1 MPVRLP
7 LACLFIAALAGAR
20 GLAADAPKEAPP
32 LKPGVTEGAET
43 RLIQFELRATRKGA
57 PVRDL
62 SAKDLDIE
70 LGGKPLRAFT
80 IDNMCSAAPPP
91 EGTLAASPGS
101 FLFYFDEPELTFEG
115 RLRAVDVARHVAPA
129 LIARGHD
136 VMILR
141 NGATLRQE
149 TTWTHDAAAVAAALD
164 RIAAD
169 PGNRD
174 YLRSGADEQK
184 AELLLT
190 RAQDAI
196 RESEAQRKMEE
207 EDATQRLA
215 GVSGPGRP
223 VSSAYG
229 RAAAAGYGAE
239 GDAAL
244 SGVVAELTTLV
255 QNEVR
260 RSERDIERLRGAVLA
275 LSSRGTPKG
284 AIYFADTL
292 RRDPGGVVART
303 LDSTKE
309 FANRGDGSI
318 PGTHA
323 GITDRTADAAITAL
337 VRDAA
342 TYGVRFYAVEG
353 RGLGSPSDWVRT
365 SQDTLA
371 GLALE
376 TGGLYFVNGVAAERI
391 ADGVTADQ
399 SCWYLVSFDP
409 AGWAVDKT
417 LPLAIY
423 GKQPGLRVQARSALV
438 IPSKATLQ
446 QIRLLAAHLGDPG
459 LDENPLPVSF
469 YPVGGTAKELQVLAQ
484 VRLPDNRVPQAG
496 DSNWEVGFQL
506 VSGGTIVAHT
516 SNRVTWKGNGP
527 APICQS
533 TMTLPAGPFEL
544 VAVAREL
551 ASDSIREGRMTG
563 TWPAIAADHVVLSL
577 PVLAQPQRGGIV
589 KDGEVASSGIVVR
602 GTGSLVDP
610 RLPLAI
616 VTAACVDGPSDAALR
631 ADRKIVGENEV
642 PFAAMTVGS
651 DDGRCVQIRDLVKPG
666 TLGAGHMT
674 YVVDIRS
681 GETTIASQQLE
692 FLVADGAGTPAA
704 SAHPGP

>member
-1 MPVRLP
+1 MRVPLP
-7 LACLFIAALAGAR
+7 CLFSLALASAG
-20 GLAADAPKEAPP
+20 GLAADASKETPP

-43 RLIQFELRATRKGA
+43 RLIQFELRATRKGV

-62 SAKDLDIE
+62 TAKDLDIE
-70 LGGKPLRAFT
+70 LGGKPLRSFT
-80 IDNMCSAAPPP
+80 VDNMCSAAPVP
-91 EGTLAASPGS
+91 EGTLAANPGS
-101 FLFYFDEPELTFEG
+101 FLFYFDDPELTFEG
-115 RLRAVDVARHVAPA
+115 RLRAVDVARRVAPA

-141 NGATLRQE
+141 NGATLRNE
-149 TTWTHDAAAVAAALD
+149 TAWTHDAAEVDAALD
-164 RIAAD
+164 HIAAD

-174 YLRSGADEQK
+174 YLSSGAVEQK

-190 RAQDAI
+190 RAKDAI
-196 RESEAQRKMEE
+196 RESELQRRMA
-207 EDATQRLA
+207 EDDAKQGLA
-215 GVSGPGRP
+215 SMTGG
-223 VSSAYG
+223 G
-229 RAAAAGYGAE
+229 RAAAAPYNAQ

-244 SGVVAELTTLV
+244 AGVVGQLTTLV
-255 QNEVR
+255 QNEIQ
-260 RSERDIERLRGAVLA
+260 RSERDIDRLRRAVLS

-284 AIYFADTL
+284 AVYFADTL

-303 LDSTKE
+303 LDSTVE
-309 FANRGDGSI
+309 FANRGTGSS
-318 PGTHA
+318 PGAHA

-376 TGGLYFVNGVAAERI
+376 TGGMYFVNGVAAERI

-409 AGWAVDKT
+409 AGWEVDKT
-417 LPLAIY
+417 LSLAIY
-423 GKQPGLRVQARSALV
+423 GKHPGLHVQTRSALV

-459 LDENPLPVSF
+459 LDENPLSVSI
-469 YPVGGTAKELQVLAQ
+469 YPIGGTAKEFQVLAQ
-484 VRLPDNRVPQAG
+484 VRLPDDRTPQTAA
-496 DSNWEVGFQL
+496 SNWEVGFQL

-516 SNRVTWKGNGP
+516 SNRVTWKGNG
-527 APICQS
+527 AVPICQS
-533 TMTLPAGPFEL
+533 TMTLPTGPYEL

-551 ASDSIREGRMTG
+551 ATDSIREGRVTG
-563 TWPAIAADHVVLSL
+563 TWPAISTDHVVLSL

-602 GTGSLVDP
+602 GTGNLVDP

-631 ADRKIVGENEV
+631 AERKIVGENEV
-642 PFAAMTVGS
+642 PFAAMNVGS

-666 TLGAGHMT
+666 TLGAGRMT
-674 YVVDIRS
+674 YTVAVRS
-681 GETTIASQQLE
+681 GDATIASQQLE
-692 FLVADGAGTPAA
+692 FVVAAAPA
-704 SAHPGP
+704 SATGE